1 MSGSRMPITS
11 SQSLVPTMDNVTTCG
26 HDESMRSVKIAEL
39 KSQLSRHLRDV
50 QKGETLV
57 VLDRETPIARVI
69 PIDAGDDIAITPPVS
84 NAIPLAQVKMPTC
97 PRIDIDVV
105 ELLLADR
112 RSRG

>member
-1 MSGSRMPITS
+1 
-11 SQSLVPTMDNVTTCG
+11 MDNMTTCG
-26 HDESMRSVKIAEL
+26 HDKSMRSVKIAEF

-50 QKGETLV
+50 QRGESLI

-69 PIDAGDDIAITPPVS
+69 PIDAGDDMTITLPASDAPPVGK
-84 NAIPLAQVKMPTC
+84 VKLPVP
-97 PRIDIDVV
+97 PRIAVDVV